1 MATTLH
7 EKLIALLEPL
17 LANLGYEF
25 VDLEFHPGRG
35 AQLVVYIDRAEG
47 IGIEDCE
54 RCSREISALMDV
66 HDPIPSAY
74 TLEVS
79 SPGLDRVLRVP
90 AHYQRFL
97 GERVQVELLAPRD
110 GRRRYTGKLL
120 RCDADGIVVEV
131 DGIEVGAG
139 HGEIA
144 RTRLVPQWPEQSAG
158 KTAGKS
164 AKGRRK

>member
-17 LANLGYEF
+17 LTGLGYEL
-25 VDLEFHPGRG
+25 VDLEFSPGRS
-35 AQLVVYIDRAEG
+35 AHLTVFIDRPEG

-90 AHYQRFL
+90 AHYQRFV
-97 GERVQVELLAPRD
+97 GERVQVELVVARD
-110 GRRRYTGKLL
+110 GRRRYTARLL
-120 RCDADGIVVEV
+120 RCEPQGIAVEV
-131 DGIEVGAG
+131 DGVEVSAG
-139 HGEIA
+139 YGEIA
-144 RTRLVPQWPEQSAG
+144 QTRLVPQWPEQSV
-158 KTAGKS
+158 
-164 AKGRRK
+164 KGRRK